1 MRLLW
6 ALGCYS
12 ILLKTI
18 IKVSQKIKIGISI
31 GDCNGVGTEVILKA
45 FSDSRLFDFCIPVV
59 YGSAKILSYY
69 KKALDLESLQHQQL
83 KEGQPPHA
91 KVLNVVNCLDEN
103 IIINVGQPSPQSGEG
118 ALIALDAALKDLK
131 DGIIDALVTA
141 PLDKSTIKPKT
152 GTFTGH
158 TEYIANYFGVAETL
172 MFLVCDTIKV
182 GLVTNHMPVK
192 DVAAALT
199 SKKIITKLEIMHLS
213 LHKDFGIMK
222 PKIAVLGLNPHA
234 GDNGLLG
241 SEEKEIILPAIRKA
255 QEQGILAYGP
265 YPADGLIGSGEFSK
279 FDAVLAM
286 YHDQGLVAFKSLCF
300 GNGVNFTA
308 GLPVIRTSP
317 DHGTAFD
324 IAGKNIALPDS
335 FREAI
340 LAAVDIFRNRT
351 AYNEYSANP
360 LKTHRIAAEK

>member
-1 MRLLW
+1 
-6 ALGCYS
+6 
-12 ILLKTI
+12 
-18 IKVSQKIKIGISI
+18 VSQKIKIGISI
-31 GDCNGVGTEVILKA
+31 GDYNGVSAEVILKA
-45 FSDSRLFDFCIPVV
+45 FSDSRMFDFCVPIV
-59 YGSAKILSYY
+59 YGSTKIISYY
-69 KKALDLESLQHQQL
+69 KKSLDLESVQHQQL
-83 KEGQPPHA
+83 KDGQPPSTKA
-91 KVLNVVNCLDEN
+91 LNVINCLDEN
-103 IIINVGQPSPQSGEG
+103 IIINVGQPSSQSGES

-131 DGIIDALVTA
+131 DGNIDALVTA
-141 PLDKSTIKPKT
+141 PLDKSNIKIAS
-152 GTFTGH
+152 GIFTGH
-158 TEYIANYFGVAETL
+158 TEYIANYFSIAETVML
-172 MFLVCDTIKV
+172 LVSDKIKV
-182 GLVTNHMPVK
+182 GLVTNHIPVK
-192 DVAAALT
+192 DVAANLT
-199 SKKIITKLEIMHLS
+199 SKKIITKLEIINQS

-241 SEEKEIILPAIRKA
+241 SEEKEIIIPAIQKA

-265 YPADGLIGSGEFSK
+265 YPADGLMGSGQFAK

-300 GNGVNFTA
+300 GNGVNFTS

-340 LAAVDIFRNRT
+340 FTAHEVFVNRKNYFADT
-351 AYNEYSANP
+351 INP
-360 LKTHRIAAEK
+360 LKQNAVASERNH

>member
-1 MRLLW
+1 
-6 ALGCYS
+6 
-12 ILLKTI
+12 
-18 IKVSQKIKIGISI
+18 VSQKIKIGISI
-31 GDCNGVGTEVILKA
+31 GDYNCVGPEVILKA
-45 FSDSRLFDFCIPVV
+45 FSDSRLFDFCIPIV

-69 KKALDLESLQHQQL
+69 KKALDLESVQHQHL

-103 IIINVGQPSPQSGEG
+103 TIINVGQSSPQSGEG

-141 PLDKSTIKPKT
+141 PLDKSNIKPKT
-152 GTFTGH
+152 GATFTGH
-158 TEYIANYFGVAETL
+158 TEYIANYFSVAETVML
-172 MFLVCDTIKV
+172 LVCETMKV
-182 GLVTNHMPVK
+182 GLVTNHLPVK
-192 DVAAALT
+192 DVAASLT
-199 SKKIITKLEIMHLS
+199 SKKIITKLEIMNLS

-265 YPADGLIGSGEFSK
+265 YPADGLMGSGEFAK

-286 YHDQGLVAFKSLCF
+286 YHDQGLVAFKSICF

-335 FREAI
+335 FREAV
-340 LAAVDIFRNRT
+340 LTAVDVFRNRT
-351 AYNEYSANP
+351 EYNEYAANP
-360 LKTHRIAAEK
+360 LKKQRMEMEK